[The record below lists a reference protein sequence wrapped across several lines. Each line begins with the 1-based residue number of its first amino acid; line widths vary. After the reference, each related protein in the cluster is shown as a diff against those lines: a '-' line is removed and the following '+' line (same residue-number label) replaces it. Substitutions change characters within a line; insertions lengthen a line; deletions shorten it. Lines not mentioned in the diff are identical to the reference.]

1 MLETE
6 HLVFRKLTPNDA
18 EALYRIYHE
27 KDVLKYFAHG
37 APNSVETERA
47 GIERHLNYYDRHG
60 FGLWATILRDSGE
73 FIGRC
78 GLLSQQVDGAT
89 EIEVAYLLSPRFWGR
104 GLGSEAARAIRDF
117 AFHTLG
123 YSRLISIIH
132 PQNLPSKRVA
142 TAIGMTFSKVTR
154 LYNID
159 VEIFSIKHV
168 T

>member
-6 HLVFRKLTPNDA
+6 RLIFRKLTPNDA

-27 KDVLKYFAHG
+27 PAVLKYFAHG
-37 APNSVETERA
+37 PPDSVESERA
-47 GIERHLNYYDRHG
+47 GIERHLDYYDRHG

-73 FIGRC
+73 IIGRC

-89 EIEVAYLLSPRFWGR
+89 EIEVAYLLSSHFWGR

-117 AFHTLG
+117 AFQALG

-132 PQNLPSKRVA
+132 PQNLASKRVA
-142 TAIGMTFSKVTR
+142 TAIGMTFSRLTR
-154 LYNID
+154 LYNMD
-159 VEIFSIKHV
+159 VEIFSI
-168 T
+168 TRSG